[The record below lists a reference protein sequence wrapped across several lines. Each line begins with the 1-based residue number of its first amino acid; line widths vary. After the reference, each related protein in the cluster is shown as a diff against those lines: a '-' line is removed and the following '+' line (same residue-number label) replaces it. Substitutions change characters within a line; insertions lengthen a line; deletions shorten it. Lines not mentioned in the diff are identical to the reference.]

1 MGCAAAANFCSR
13 VVFIRNV
20 FNTFCCCNVGCNR
33 DINICTF
40 IKKID
45 LQKKIYGKPYRA
57 FAKLSWSDH
66 DVYSHSAVAYN
77 ILLFT

>member
-40 IKKID
+40 IKKNRPSKEN
-45 LQKKIYGKPYRA
+45 LWQ
-57 FAKLSWSDH
+57 
-66 DVYSHSAVAYN
+66 AV
-77 ILLFT
+77 